1 MRETVCVHVGQ
12 CGNQIGS
19 VFWDMLLHEHERTPD
34 SDYALSSFFY
44 FAPAQRGGG
53 GGSNS
58 HVMKAR
64 ALMIDMECGV
74 LQETMRGP
82 LGALFDNH
90 HYIYDVSG
98 AGNNFA
104 QGYYHYGPVYKEK
117 ILEGLRKNAEQCE
130 SLQTY
135 LVTHSLGGG
144 TGSGVGSF
152 LLGVL
157 DDEYPKVA
165 RFTNSV
171 FPSQDND
178 VITSPYNTILST
190 KELTLHADCVFP
202 ILNQALFNI
211 FQLEQKKSTTD
222 AAQEAQ
228 RLPADKK
235 ARNRGFD
242 DVNGIA
248 ARMLCHLTASSR
260 FHGEM
265 NVDMN
270 EIYTNLVPF
279 PKTHFLLTS
288 MNIRYPK
295 TRAAHGNDVS
305 HSAVQRAFA
314 DLIANRGGHLTGISP
329 SSSSSSVT
337 LASAFI
343 ARGSIPLSEFI
354 HGVGNVQKSLRFPKW
369 NQDAC
374 KVGRLAPNADGA
386 VSPAFV
392 CIENAH

>member
-1 MRETVCVHVGQ
+1 MRETVCIHVGQ

-34 SDYALSSFFY
+34 TDFALSSFFY
-44 FAPAQRGGG
+44 FAPAQKA
-53 GGSNS
+53 SNS

-64 ALMIDMECGV
+64 ALLIDMECGV
-74 LQETMRGP
+74 LQETMKGP
-82 LGALFDNH
+82 LGSLFDNH

-104 QGYYHYGPVYKEK
+104 QGYYQYGPMYREK

-144 TGSGVGSF
+144 TGSGVGSY
-152 LLGVL
+152 LLGLL

-165 RFTNSV
+165 RFTSSV
-171 FPSQDND
+171 FPSEDND
-178 VITSPYNTILST
+178 VITSPYNTMLST
-190 KELTLHADCVFP
+190 KELIQHADCVFP
-202 ILNQALFNI
+202 ILNQALFAIYQAEKGKAASESSN
-211 FQLEQKKSTTD
+211 QESQNAVPTKKS
-222 AAQEAQ
+222 
-228 RLPADKK
+228 
-235 ARNRGFD
+235 RNRGFD
-242 DVNGIA
+242 DVNSIA

-265 NVDMN
+265 NIDMN

-279 PKTHFLLTS
+279 PQLHFLLTS

-295 TRAAHGNDVS
+295 TRSTPGNDVS
-305 HSAVQRAFA
+305 HSAIQRAFN
-314 DLIANRGGHLTGISP
+314 DLISHKGGHLTGITPTFVESNI
-329 SSSSSSVT
+329 T

-343 ARGSIPLSEFI
+343 ARGAIPLSEFI
-354 HGVGNVQKSLRFPKW
+354 HGVNGIQRSLKYPKW

-374 KVGRLAPNADGA
+374 KVCCHFKN
-386 VSPAFV
+386 
-392 CIENAH
+392 N